1 MPTASRNVRFQ
12 AVARHSGNPVGIAQF
27 GAIQAAAASPGVV
40 VSPIDVPYAGEIERA
55 VAAFARSAHG
65 GMIASSRSGDPAT
78 GDFGDA
84 RGKI

>member
-27 GAIQAAAASPGVV
+27 GAIQAA
-40 VSPIDVPYAGEIERA
+40 YAGEIERA